1 MLNRGVR
8 RALLGMAGGLVV
20 VFAVAAW
27 LDPYDEEGRPRHL
40 ETHTQIGL
48 PPCTF
53 YQLTG
58 LPCPSCGLTTSFAL
72 LMHGDLPNSVRANV
86 VGTVLAAFWLALIP
100 WSLASALGRRLFFVV
115 SVERALTRIVLLFV
129 VLLLTR
135 WLFVLGG
142 AGWRRLLGS

>member
-1 MLNRGVR
+1 M
-8 RALLGMAGGLVV
+8 
-20 VFAVAAW
+20 
-27 LDPYDEEGRPRHL
+27 
-40 ETHTQIGL
+40 
-48 PPCTF
+48 
-53 YQLTG
+53 TG

-86 VGTVLAAFWLALIP
+86 VGTVLAVFWLALIP
-100 WSLASALGRRLFFVV
+100 WSLASALRRRLFFVV

-142 AGWRRLLGS
+142 AGWRRLLDS